1 MDENFQPA
9 EKAGIIYM
17 LLASAFF
24 ASMGYYVKVL
34 GQTLGT
40 GEIVFFRNLIGL
52 VIIVPMIIARPS
64 GAKGGKPVMLAM
76 RGVFGFLALFFYFYS
91 ISVLPL
97 GTAATLTKIDPIF
110 TALLAFFILKE
121 KQGIMIWVGLL
132 TGFVGVVMLMHPESG
147 GVNAGSLSALLSGL
161 FAAAAY
167 TTVRNLR
174 EYYSP
179 RAIVASFA
187 TAGVIGPPMVY
198 AAVYYTPLGND
209 ALRGLF
215 HRMPSGAY
223 EWYCIVMVGI
233 LATVSQYFLTKAYSL
248 ARASVAASV
257 SYSGLLFASVAGVM
271 AGDKLPDFMGIC
283 GILFIV
289 LSGMTVHFS
298 QKRRN

>member
-1 MDENFQPA
+1 MNENFQST

-17 LLASAFF
+17 LLASALF
-24 ASMGYYVKVL
+24 STMGYYVKIL

-52 VIIVPMIIARPS
+52 LIIVPSLIARPS
-64 GAKGGKPVMLAM
+64 GTKGGKPFMLAM

-110 TALLAFFILKE
+110 TAILAFFLLKE
-121 KQGIMIWVGLL
+121 KQGILIWGGLI
-132 TGFVGVVMLMHPESG
+132 TGFLGVVMLMRPETG
-147 GVNAGSLSALLSGL
+147 GINAGSLSALLSGL

-179 RAIVASFA
+179 RAVVASFA
-187 TAGVIGPPMVY
+187 AAGVIGPPIVY
-198 AAVYYTPLGND
+198 AAIYYTPLGNE

-215 HRMPSGAY
+215 HRLPSGAY
-223 EWYCIVMVGI
+223 EWYCIIMVGL

-248 ARASVAASV
+248 ARASIAASV
-257 SYSGLLFASVAGVM
+257 SYSGLFFATLAGIM
-271 AGDKLPDFMGIC
+271 AGDKIPDFIGIC
-283 GILFIV
+283 GILFIA

>member
-1 MDENFQPA
+1 MNENFQST

-17 LLASAFF
+17 LLASALF
-24 ASMGYYVKVL
+24 STMGYYVKIL

-52 VIIVPMIIARPS
+52 LIIVPSLIARPS
-64 GAKGGKPVMLAM
+64 GTKGGKPFMLAM

-110 TALLAFFILKE
+110 TAILAFFLLKE
-121 KQGIMIWVGLL
+121 KQGILIWGGLL
-132 TGFVGVVMLMHPESG
+132 TGFLGVVMLMRPETG
-147 GVNAGSLSALLSGL
+147 GINAGSLSALLSGL

-179 RAIVASFA
+179 RAVVASFA
-187 TAGVIGPPMVY
+187 AAGVIGPPIVY
-198 AAVYYTPLGND
+198 AAIYYTPLGNE

-215 HRMPSGAY
+215 HRLPSGAY
-223 EWYCIVMVGI
+223 EWYCIIMIGL

-248 ARASVAASV
+248 ARASIAASV
-257 SYSGLLFASVAGVM
+257 SYSGLFFATLAGIM
-271 AGDKLPDFMGIC
+271 AGDKIPDFIGIC
-283 GILFIV
+283 GILFIA

>member
-1 MDENFQPA
+1 MDDSFQPA

-17 LLASAFF
+17 LLASALF
-24 ASMGYYVKVL
+24 SGMGYYVKIL

-52 VIIVPMIIARPS
+52 IIIIPTMIARPS
-64 GAKGGKPVMLAM
+64 GAKGGRPVMLAM

-110 TALLAFFILKE
+110 TALLAFFLLKE
-121 KQGIMIWVGLL
+121 KQGVMIWAGLAA
-132 TGFVGVVMLMHPESG
+132 GFTGVVMLMRPEAG
-147 GVNAGSLSALLSGL
+147 GLNAGSLCALLSGL

-174 EYYSP
+174 GYYSP

-187 TAGVIGPPMVY
+187 TAGVIGPPVVY
-198 AAVYYTPLGND
+198 ALIYHTPLGNEP
-209 ALRGLF
+209 LRGLF

-223 EWYCIVMVGI
+223 EWYCIIMVGI

-257 SYSGLLFASVAGVM
+257 SYSGLIFATAAGVM
-271 AGDKLPDFMGIC
+271 AGDKVPDFMGIC
-283 GILFIV
+283 GIILIA

>member
-1 MDENFQPA
+1 MNENFQST

-24 ASMGYYVKVL
+24 STMGYYVKIL

-52 VIIVPMIIARPS
+52 LIIVPSLIARPS
-64 GAKGGKPVMLAM
+64 GTKGGKPFMLAM

-110 TALLAFFILKE
+110 TAILAFFLLKE
-121 KQGIMIWVGLL
+121 KQGILIWGGLL
-132 TGFVGVVMLMHPESG
+132 TGFLGVVMLMRPETG
-147 GVNAGSLSALLSGL
+147 GINAGSLSALLSGL

-179 RAIVASFA
+179 RAVVASFA
-187 TAGVIGPPMVY
+187 AAGVIGPPIVY
-198 AAVYYTPLGND
+198 AAIYYTPLGNE

-215 HRMPSGAY
+215 HRLPSGAY
-223 EWYCIVMVGI
+223 EWYCIIMIGL

-248 ARASVAASV
+248 ARASIAASV
-257 SYSGLLFASVAGVM
+257 SYSGLFFATLAGIM
-271 AGDKLPDFMGIC
+271 AGDKIPDFIGIC
-283 GILFIV
+283 GILFIA

>member
-1 MDENFQPA
+1 MNENFQST

-17 LLASAFF
+17 LLASALF
-24 ASMGYYVKVL
+24 STMGYYVKIL

-52 VIIVPMIIARPS
+52 LIIVPSLIARPS
-64 GAKGGKPVMLAM
+64 GTKGGKPFMLAM

-110 TALLAFFILKE
+110 TAILAFFLLKE
-121 KQGIMIWVGLL
+121 KQGILIWGGLL
-132 TGFVGVVMLMHPESG
+132 TGFLGVVMLMRPETG
-147 GVNAGSLSALLSGL
+147 GINAGSLSALLSGL

-179 RAIVASFA
+179 RAVVASFA
-187 TAGVIGPPMVY
+187 AAGVIGPPIVY
-198 AAVYYTPLGND
+198 AAIYYTPLGNE

-215 HRMPSGAY
+215 HRLPSGAY
-223 EWYCIVMVGI
+223 EWYCIIMVGL

-248 ARASVAASV
+248 ARASIAASV
-257 SYSGLLFASVAGVM
+257 SYSGLFFATLAGIM
-271 AGDKLPDFMGIC
+271 AGDKIPDFIGIC
-283 GILFIV
+283 GILFIA